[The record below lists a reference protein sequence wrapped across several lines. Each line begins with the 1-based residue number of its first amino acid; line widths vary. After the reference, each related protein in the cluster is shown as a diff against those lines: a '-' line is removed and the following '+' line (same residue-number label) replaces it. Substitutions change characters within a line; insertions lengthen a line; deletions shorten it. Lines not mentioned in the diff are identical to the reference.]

1 MAADRAARW
10 LPLAIALLALF
21 LTLPNLGADPK
32 RLYPVQGD
40 SAKYHH
46 LGQGLARMSTEA
58 PRALA
63 QLFGGAGFDAESRAR
78 YGLDD
83 WIFQHAPIYGW
94 SLAAAYAPSGS
105 AETAGRVV
113 SALFFAGAA
122 ALATALASSLAG
134 SLRLGLTRR
143 RIAALLAGLAFVLF
157 PPNLYYATAIMT
169 EIPMAF
175 FLLLAAW
182 GLERTRNR
190 SDRRSLFL
198 GGLALA
204 SLLLVKTTFRYAAI
218 PVLLLDLLLRTE
230 RAGWTR
236 HLGWRAGGLL
246 AGLTPFWLFLA
257 LAHLPF
263 DPLTTSGDAALWIYR
278 GNYVPDRGFETLG
291 AGDAWTPELEE
302 ASVRARGAKNQ
313 KKALYETAFEL
324 TVQNDPVGFGALVLA
339 KLAWFWTIPAIK
351 TDLRFWFGSL
361 PPPVHLHTLLALS
374 ALLGAALAL
383 VRRSGLLVLALLVSY
398 VSAVHAFSH
407 LVSRYNIP
415 ALAAASPLSAV
426 AAVWI
431 GAFAWDRIGRWRSQ
445 SPSAWLASL
454 RARAVLLIACAAGMA
469 LLALGREG
477 LAAGTGLAPTFAGRL
492 YAVLVAAFVLAVAGW
507 VARSLSRRGSGRR
520 VLGREV
526 AWGASALV
534 ALPVA
539 LGILGIRWSDPD
551 ADRVRVRLD
560 RVGDRVVQTFSIPD
574 LAAVLADADRAE
586 LALDLLASPRP
597 GSVLRLTIDGEEIA
611 RFGPQLPS
619 GPEKFELDGR
629 IFALQDRYARIL
641 RTAERNLEGFVRP
654 RLPRAGFD
662 HYRQWYHAPA
672 PLERLRLDG
681 PIEVA
686 LECVEAGGGWVDLFG
701 DAEPRLEAGRRVI
714 DQPAFLVNAFDL
726 SNYRFEFFA
735 HDRVE
740 ADARLIRPVSLGPAV
755 VTARRER
762 AGDSRPTPQRGEA
775 RMRLRFHR
783 RGDWACR
790 ADDPTRAFWRVALE
804 PGERWLDGNQR
815 HSRAVDRDR
824 WSDGWSTY

>member
-1 MAADRAARW
+1 M
-10 LPLAIALLALF
+10 
-21 LTLPNLGADPK
+21 
-32 RLYPVQGD
+32 QGD
-40 SAKYHH
+40 SAKYHR
-46 LGQGLARMSTEA
+46 LGQGLAGMATEA

-63 QLFGGAGFDAESRAR
+63 QLLGGAGLDAESRAR

-94 SLAAAYAPSGS
+94 SLAAAYAPTGG

-134 SLRLGLTRR
+134 SMRIGITGQ
-143 RIAALLAGLAFVLF
+143 RIAALLAGSAFVLF

-169 EIPMAF
+169 EIPTAF

-182 GLERTRNR
+182 GLERTRHR

-218 PVLLLDLLLRTE
+218 PVLLLDLLLRTDK
-230 RAGWTR
+230 AGWPR
-236 HLGWRAGGLL
+236 HLGWRAGGVL
-246 AGLTPFWLFLA
+246 AGLAPFWLFLA
-257 LAHLPF
+257 LAHLPI

-302 ASVRARGAKNQ
+302 ARVRTRGAQNQ

-324 TVQNDPVGFGALVLA
+324 TVQNHPVGFGALVLA

-361 PPPVHLHTLLALS
+361 PPPVHLHTLLAVC

-383 VRRSGLLVLALLVSY
+383 VRRSGLLVLALLASY
-398 VSAVHAFSH
+398 VSAVPAFSH
-407 LVSRYNIP
+407 LVSRYTIP

-426 AAVWI
+426 GAVWL
-431 GAFAWDRIGRWRSQ
+431 GAVAMDRIGRWRSQ
-445 SPSAWLASL
+445 SPVGWLAGI
-454 RARAVLLIACAAGMA
+454 RARAVWLISGAAWVV
-469 LLALGREG
+469 LLASGRDG
-477 LAAGTGLAPTFAGRL
+477 LAAGTGLAPTLAGRL
-492 YAVLVAAFVLAVAGW
+492 YALLAAAGVLALAGW
-507 VARSLSRRGSGRR
+507 VARSLSRRESGRR
-520 VLGREV
+520 LLGRAD

-539 LGILGIRWSDPD
+539 LGILGVRWSDPD
-551 ADRVRVRLD
+551 ADRVRLRLD
-560 RVGDRVVQTFSIPD
+560 QVGDRVTQSFSIPD
-574 LAAVLADADRAE
+574 FAAALGDADRAE

-597 GSVLRLTIDGEEIA
+597 GCVLSLTIDGEEIA

-619 GPEKFELDGR
+619 GAEKFELDRGV
-629 IFALQDRYARIL
+629 FALQDRYARIL
-641 RTAERNLEGFVRP
+641 RTAERNLDGFVRP
-654 RLPRAGFD
+654 RLPQAGFD
-662 HYRQWYHAPA
+662 HYRQWYHVAV
-672 PLERLRLDG
+672 PLERLRTDG

-686 LECVEAGGGWVDLFG
+686 LECVEAAGGWVDLFG
-701 DAEPRLEAGRRVI
+701 DAEPRMEAGRRVI

-735 HDRVE
+735 HDRLE
-740 ADARLIRPVSLGPAV
+740 ADARLIRPVSLGPAA
-755 VTARRER
+755 VTARFEE
-762 AGDSRPTPQRGEA
+762 AGDSRAAPQRGEA
-775 RMRLRFHR
+775 RMRLRLHR
-783 RGDWACR
+783 RGDWACAV
-790 ADDPTRAFWRVALE
+790 ADPGRAFWRVALE